1 MTLVVAEVEAS
12 DRNLAAARALIAEA
26 EAFDG
31 ASPVSDQAM
40 LAAAQG
46 QRALLLG
53 AASRGGS
60 EAVGAA
66 DSPAPVALAVVGQ
79 GEVDLVVR
87 PSERGSGVGSSMLTA
102 ALGDPRAEGGEL
114 RAWAHGDNPAAEA
127 LLGAAGFA
135 PVRTLLRM
143 ELDPSLLPD
152 PLAADGGKDPL
163 ALPVPPG
170 LVLRA
175 FDPADPADAGA
186 WVGANAAAFA
196 AHPEQGRI
204 TEADFELMRREPW
217 FAPDDL
223 ILLAEADGPELAGS
237 TWIKTV
243 RESGSETEHGA
254 YDSSVETEHRAYDS
268 SVETEHGA
276 YDSSVETELYAIGI
290 RPEYAGRGLGR
301 LLLEATLARMAQHA
315 PGRVSLYV
323 DGENEAAVCMYR
335 SAGFTIASSS
345 RQWVRP
351 ASAASL
357 SAVDAKMEA

>member
-1 MTLVVAEVEAS
+1 MTLAVAEVEAS

-53 AASRGGS
+53 SASRGGS
-60 EAVGAA
+60 EGTGAA
-66 DSPAPVALAVVGQ
+66 DSPAPVALAVIGQ

-87 PSERGSGVGSSMLTA
+87 PAERGSGVGSSMLTA
-102 ALGDPRAEGGEL
+102 ALGHPRAEGGEL

-143 ELDPSLLPD
+143 ELDPSLLPG
-152 PLAADGGKDPL
+152 PLAAGGGQDPL

-175 FDPADPADAGA
+175 FDPDDPADAGA
-186 WVGANAAAFA
+186 WVRANAAAFA

-223 ILLAEADGPELAGS
+223 ILLAETGGTELAGS

-243 RESGSETEHGA
+243 RESGSGTTHSANE
-254 YDSSVETEHRAYDS
+254 SSVETEHS
-268 SVETEHGA
+268 A

-301 LLLEATLARMAQHA
+301 LLLEVTVARMAQHA

-323 DGENEAAVCMYR
+323 DGENEAAVRMYR

>member
-1 MTLVVAEVEAS
+1 MTLAVTEVEAS

-53 AASRGGS
+53 SASRGGS
-60 EAVGAA
+60 EVGGAA

-87 PSERGSGVGSSMLTA
+87 PAERGRGVGSSMLTA
-102 ALGDPRAEGGEL
+102 ALGHPRAEGGEL

-143 ELDPSLLPD
+143 ELDPSLLPG

-163 ALPVPPG
+163 ALPVPNG

-175 FDPADPADAGA
+175 FDPADAGA
-186 WVGANAAAFA
+186 WVRANAAAFA

-243 RESGSETEHGA
+243 RESGPGTEHDA
-254 YDSSVETEHRAYDS
+254 S
-268 SVETEHGA
+268 
-276 YDSSVETELYAIGI
+276 DSSVETELYAIGI

-301 LLLEATLARMAQHA
+301 LLLEVTLARMAQHA
-315 PGRVSLYV
+315 PERVSLYV
-323 DGENEAAVCMYR
+323 DGENEAAERMYR

-351 ASAASL
+351 GPAAPL

>member
-1 MTLVVAEVEAS
+1 MTLAVTEVEAS

-53 AASRGGS
+53 SASRGGS
-60 EAVGAA
+60 EVGGAA

-87 PSERGSGVGSSMLTA
+87 PAERGRGVGSSMLTA
-102 ALGDPRAEGGEL
+102 ALGHPRAEGGEL

-143 ELDPSLLPD
+143 ELDPSLLPG

-163 ALPVPPG
+163 ALPVPNG

-175 FDPADPADAGA
+175 FDPADAGA
-186 WVGANAAAFA
+186 WVRANAAAFA

-223 ILLAEADGPELAGS
+223 ILLAEADGHELAGS

-243 RESGSETEHGA
+243 RESGSETEHSA
-254 YDSSVETEHRAYDS
+254 HDSSVDTEHS
-268 SVETEHGA
+268 A

-301 LLLEATLARMAQHA
+301 LLLEVTLARMAQHA

-323 DGENEAAVCMYR
+323 DGENEAAVRMYR

>member
-1 MTLVVAEVEAS
+1 MTLAVAEAEAS

-53 AASRGGS
+53 SESRGGS
-60 EAVGAA
+60 EVGGAA

-87 PSERGSGVGSSMLTA
+87 PAERGRGVGSSMLTA
-102 ALGDPRAEGGEL
+102 ALGHPRGEGGEL

-152 PLAADGGKDPL
+152 RLAADGGKDPL
-163 ALPVPPG
+163 ALPVPTG

-175 FDPADPADAGA
+175 FDPADAGA
-186 WVGANAAAFA
+186 WVRANAAAFA

-243 RESGSETEHGA
+243 RESGSETEH
-254 YDSSVETEHRAYDS
+254 S
-268 SVETEHGA
+268 A

-301 LLLEATLARMAQHA
+301 LLLEVTLARMAQHA
-315 PGRVSLYV
+315 PERVSLYV
-323 DGENEAAVCMYR
+323 DGENEAAVRMYR

-351 ASAASL
+351 GPAAPL

>member
-1 MTLVVAEVEAS
+1 MTLAVAEVEAS

-53 AASRGGS
+53 SASRGGS
-60 EAVGAA
+60 EGTGAA
-66 DSPAPVALAVVGQ
+66 SSPAPVALAVVGQ

-87 PSERGSGVGSSMLTA
+87 PAERGSGVGSSMLTA
-102 ALGDPRAEGGEL
+102 ALGHPRAEGGEL

-143 ELDPSLLPD
+143 ELDPSLLPG
-152 PLAADGGKDPL
+152 PLAAGGGQDPL

-175 FDPADPADAGA
+175 FDPDDPADAGA
-186 WVGANAAAFA
+186 WVRVNAAAFA

-204 TEADFELMRREPW
+204 TEADFELMRLEPW

-223 ILLAEADGPELAGS
+223 ILLAETDGAELAGS

-243 RESGSETEHGA
+243 RESGSGTAHSA
-254 YDSSVETEHRAYDS
+254 N
-268 SVETEHGA
+268 
-276 YDSSVETELYAIGI
+276 DSSVETELYAIGI

-301 LLLEATLARMAQHA
+301 LLLEVTLARMAQHA

-323 DGENEAAVCMYR
+323 DGENEAAVRMYR

>member
-1 MTLVVAEVEAS
+1 MTLAVAEVEAS

-53 AASRGGS
+53 SASRGGS
-60 EAVGAA
+60 EVGGAA

-87 PSERGSGVGSSMLTA
+87 PAERGRGVGSSMLTA
-102 ALGDPRAEGGEL
+102 ALGHPRAEGGEL

-143 ELDPSLLPD
+143 ELDPSLLPG

-163 ALPVPPG
+163 ALPVPTG

-175 FDPADPADAGA
+175 FDPADAGA
-186 WVGANAAAFA
+186 WVRANAAAFA

-243 RESGSETEHGA
+243 RESGSETEHSA
-254 YDSSVETEHRAYDS
+254 YDSSVD
-268 SVETEHGA
+268 
-276 YDSSVETELYAIGI
+276 TELYAIGI

-301 LLLEATLARMAQHA
+301 LLLEVTLARMAQHA

-323 DGENEAAVCMYR
+323 DGENEAAVRMYR

-351 ASAASL
+351 GPAAPL